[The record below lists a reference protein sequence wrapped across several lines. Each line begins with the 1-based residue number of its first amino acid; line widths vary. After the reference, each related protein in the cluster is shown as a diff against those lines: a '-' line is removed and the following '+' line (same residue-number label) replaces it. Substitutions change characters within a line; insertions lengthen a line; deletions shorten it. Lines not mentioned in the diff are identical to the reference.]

1 MPRVMKLNL
10 VGIVAKKMT
19 NASGK
24 MSNRIDQLEQAMDQY
39 LATLQAPS
47 KLKEAMRYSL
57 DAGGKRIRP
66 LLTLAF
72 KEYFT
77 GEVVTSDIDV
87 AACIEMIHT
96 YSLIHDDLPE
106 MDNDDLRRGKPTN
119 HKVFGQ
125 AMAVLAGD
133 GLLTSAFERLTTISL
148 APAVIIELTHKLA
161 LAAGA
166 QGMVGGQ
173 VGDILGEQK
182 QLTLAELQMVH
193 EGKTGAL
200 LQYACE
206 AGAILAAQPPT
217 VKEIVAHFGLNF
229 GLAFQIYDDIQDV
242 VSTTAKMGKK
252 VHKDQAHNKN
262 TYPGLLG
269 LAGAQEHL
277 TKMVAICRS
286 DLLQLEQITGQEP
299 STLNEFLEYFKR

>member
-1 MPRVMKLNL
+1 M
-10 VGIVAKKMT
+10 
-19 NASGK
+19 
-24 MSNRIDQLEQAMDQY
+24 
-39 LATLQAPS
+39 
-47 KLKEAMRYSL
+47 
-57 DAGGKRIRP
+57 
-66 LLTLAF
+66 
-72 KEYFT
+72 
-77 GEVVTSDIDV
+77 VTTDIFF

-133 GLLTSAFERLTTISL
+133 GLLTTAFERLTTIPL
-148 APAVIIELTHKLA
+148 APAVIVELTHKLA

-182 QLTLAELQMVH
+182 QLTLTELQMVH

-217 VKEIVAHFGLNF
+217 VKEWRILV
-229 GLAFQIYDDIQDV
+229 
-242 VSTTAKMGKK
+242 
-252 VHKDQAHNKN
+252 
-262 TYPGLLG
+262 
-269 LAGAQEHL
+269 
-277 TKMVAICRS
+277 
-286 DLLQLEQITGQEP
+286 
-299 STLNEFLEYFKR
+299 